1 MRIYLVVM
9 ANQKRAMGVS
19 IYPMAFLIGGIG

>member
-9 ANQKRAMGVS
+9 ANQKRAMGS